1 MTTEAKTLITHFTSW
16 EPTSINYGTVKI
28 NARGGKSL
36 RIMDANNNV
45 LRLNTPLMLTW
56 GINKIVDESSGKESY
71 NLALQ
76 FPEEKYGNA
85 STTAFFEKIK
95 SFEDLLLTYAVEH
108 SSELFGRKMS
118 KEVLEALYNPILR
131 YPNIKGTNEPD
142 YSRMPTMKIKIP
154 YWEGKFN
161 VELYDTNHESIFQ
174 PNDDIDDQPFESFIP
189 KASHIASI
197 IQCNGFWFVGGKFG
211 VSFQMV
217 QSIVKK
223 PVRIQG
229 SCFVTMNDEDKK
241 QLDHLKQQEDDE
253 EDETIDDVAVQDSDE
268 EDVDVVPE
276 IEQPK
281 PKKRVVKRKTKT
293 PTEAEST

>member
-1 MTTEAKTLITHFTSW
+1 MTSEAKNLITHFNEW
-16 EPTSINYGTVKI
+16 EPTEINYGTVKI

-36 RIMDANNNV
+36 RIMDSNNNV

-56 GINKIVDESSGKESY
+56 GINKIVDDNSGKESY

-76 FPEEKYGNA
+76 FPEGKYSNENV
-85 STTAFFEKIK
+85 TAFFEKMK
-95 SFEDLLLTYAVEH
+95 KFEELLLNYAVEH

-131 YPNIKGTNEPD
+131 YPYIKGTNEPD

-174 PNDDIDDQPFESFIP
+174 PTDELEDESFEDFIT
-189 KASHIASI
+189 KGSHIASI

-229 SCFVTMNDEDKK
+229 SCFVTMNDSDKM
-241 QLDHLKQQEDDE
+241 QLETLNKSEDE
-253 EDETIDDVAVQDSDE
+253 EDEQQIEDVSVQDSDE
-268 EDVDVVPE
+268 EAVSQEVVQE
-276 IEQPK
+276 IETK
-281 PKKRVVKRKTKT
+281 PKKRVIKRKSKAATA
-293 PTEAEST
+293 TE